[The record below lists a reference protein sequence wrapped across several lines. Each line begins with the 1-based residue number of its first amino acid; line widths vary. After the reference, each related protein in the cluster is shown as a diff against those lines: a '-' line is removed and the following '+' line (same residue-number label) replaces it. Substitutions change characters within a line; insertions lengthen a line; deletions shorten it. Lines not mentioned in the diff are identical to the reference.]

1 MSQRNEEYQRYEFIY
16 EMERKYLER
25 AWSDAE
31 MAADLGTDR
40 TNVFR
45 IRKLMMERM
54 LIPIEEH
61 PTLRGKYYIH
71 PEYSITHIPFSREQM
86 AALYL
91 AARRLQQ
98 QTRTSQQP
106 VADMLQK
113 IAHALRKPLAESLVQ
128 AADHVLAQEQDE
140 QQRQV
145 FATIVR
151 CWLDQIPVRIVHRK
165 LHGEPRNYVVHPWQ
179 IEPAVWG
186 DGNYLLG
193 YSEFHGKLATFKLAR
208 IEKATESVGRFRA
221 APDDFNIHELLN
233 FAWGVWHADED
244 PVTVRLRF
252 NKWAA
257 PRLKESI
264 WHPQARLFPPDEEGN
279 CVWEVPIAEWR
290 EMESWV
296 KGWGSNVEVLEPME
310 LRERLVAEVGRLA
323 RTYATETPPPV
334 HRLLWAK
341 TDAAGHTHPLFCHL
355 IDVGQVA
362 LTLWNDVLT
371 GGFQVQIAE
380 ALGIDPAGAGRL
392 FAFWSAAHDIGKASP
407 NFQRKF
413 APAQSQL
420 QRIGFTFPPIFGK
433 NQCYH
438 ATISALILPELLT
451 AETELDADIAR
462 DVAQALGGHHGS
474 WPTAIVRRQHEAQIG
489 DERWQ
494 QMQRTLVRELVDLFD
509 PPTIRQFGRDDA
521 ERGAILV
528 LLSGLASVADWM
540 GSMSDYFQFST
551 AHVAPEL
558 YVQLAARRA
567 ERVLKKLGWTDWR
580 PPTTDLSFETLHGF
594 AARPA
599 QQSVIDLAPGEQETT
614 LIIAEVPTGS
624 GKTELALYLADRWA
638 VTRQQQGLYVA
649 MPTQATSNQMWERVG
664 KFLRRRYP
672 QEKINFHLI
681 HGNAQW
687 RDDLPDLE
695 FTTEYETSQGAVEAQ
710 SWFLPRKRTL
720 LAPFAVGTVDQ
731 ALLSTLQ
738 TRHFFVRLF
747 GLSRKTIIFDEVHA
761 YDTYMNTLFQRLLVW
776 LRAVGASVIV
786 LSATLPAATRRGLV
800 AAWRGHTEGLDSLSG
815 CYPAVTV
822 AAASELYSRPLPAD
836 DARTINLEWIEHRPE
851 AIVAALHTRIQ
862 NGGCVAIICNRV
874 RRAQELYAALQAAQL
889 VPDNDLILFHAR
901 TPGIWRNATEKDI
914 LDRFGKDASERR
926 PAIVVAT
933 QVIEQSLDL
942 DFDLMVSDLAP
953 VDLILQRAGRLHRHQ
968 RDARPLGLEHP
979 TLLITTPPSKHDG
992 TPDWGGDE
1000 YVYEPYIL
1008 LRSLLTLRALNR
1020 EIKLPVQTVDLIE
1033 SVYGEET
1040 KMPDLPPEWAD
1051 AFDKA
1056 RQKMDDNRR
1065 KAEVEAG
1072 KRLVQRPDHEDL
1084 VWLRNDLL
1092 AEEDADVHQSLQA
1105 LTRLIEPSVR
1115 LVCLHQAGDGLAL
1128 DPGGPSAVDL
1138 KTKPSHEQTKELAQR
1153 VVTVTHRAI
1162 YNYFMRQNTPPG
1174 WREHTLLHTHRAAI
1188 FVDGECHLEG
1198 EKYFLRLSRRLG
1210 LEIVKV
1216 ESSASPGDEE

>member
-1 MSQRNEEYQRYEFIY
+1 MSQRTDEYRRYELIY

-25 AWSDAE
+25 AWSDTE
-31 MAADLGTDR
+31 MAAELDTDR
-40 TNVFR
+40 TNIFC
-45 IRKLMMERM
+45 IRKMMTEKM
-54 LIPIEEH
+54 VIPIDEH

-71 PEYSITHIPFSREQM
+71 PDYSITHIPFSREQM
-86 AALYL
+86 ASLYL
-91 AARRLQQ
+91 AVRRLQQ
-98 QTRTSQQP
+98 QTRTSQQS
-106 VADMLQK
+106 VADVLQK
-113 IAHALRKPLAESLVQ
+113 VAHALRKPLAVSLVQ

-140 QQRQV
+140 QQKQV

-151 CWLDQIPVRIVHRK
+151 CWLDQIPVRITHRK

-208 IEKATESVGRFRA
+208 IEKATESVGHFRP
-221 APDDFNIHELLN
+221 APDNFNIHDLLN
-233 FAWGVWHADED
+233 FAWGVWHADEE

-252 NKWAA
+252 NKWAL

-264 WHPQARLFPPDEEGN
+264 WHPHAHLFPPDPDGA
-279 CVWEVPIAEWR
+279 CVWEVQVAEWR

-296 KGWGSNVEVLEPME
+296 KGWGSNVEVIEPVE
-310 LRERLVAEVGRLA
+310 LRERFVAELGRLS
-323 RTYATETPPPV
+323 RMYATETPPPA

-341 TDAAGHTHPLFCHL
+341 TDAAEQTHPLFCHL

-362 LTLWNDVLT
+362 LALWNNVLT
-371 GGFQVQIAE
+371 TGFQVQIAA

-392 FAFWSAAHDIGKASP
+392 FAFWCALHDIGKASP

-413 APAQSQL
+413 EPAMARLKQ
-420 QRIGFTFPPIFGK
+420 IGFTFPPVFGK

-438 ATISALILPELLT
+438 ATISALVLPHLLGEETTIDAEL
-451 AETELDADIAR
+451 AR
-462 DVAQALGGHHGS
+462 EIAQALGGHHGS
-474 WPTAIVRRQHEAQIG
+474 WPTSEIRRQHEPQVG

-494 QMQRTLVRELVDLFD
+494 QAQRALVRELVDLFN
-509 PPTIRQFGRDDA
+509 PPQIYHLGRDDA
-521 ERGAILV
+521 ERGTILV
-528 LLSGLASVADWM
+528 LLSGLTSVADWM
-540 GSMSDYFQFST
+540 GSMNDYFHFSA

-558 YVQLAARRA
+558 YFQIAARRA
-567 ERVLKKLGWTDWR
+567 ERVLKKLGWTDWQ
-580 PPTTDLSFETLHGF
+580 PPTTDLSFEALHGF
-594 AARPA
+594 GPRPA
-599 QQSVIDLAPGEQETT
+599 QQAVIDLTPGEQEPT

-664 KFLRRRYP
+664 KFLCRRYP

-687 RDDLPDLE
+687 RDDLADLE
-695 FTTEYETSQGAVEAQ
+695 FTTEDEKAQGKVESH

-761 YDTYMNTLFQRLLVW
+761 YDTYMSSLFQRLLVW

-786 LSATLPAATRRGLV
+786 LSATLPSSTRRALV
-800 AAWRGHTEGLDSLSG
+800 AAWRGNTNDLDTLSG
-815 CYPAVTV
+815 SYPAVTV
-822 AAASELYSRPLPAD
+822 AAASELYTRSLPAG
-836 DARTINLEWIEHRPE
+836 DARAVNLEWIAHTPE
-851 AIVAALHTRIQ
+851 AILDELRTRLQ
-862 NGGCVAIICNRV
+862 HGGCVAIICNRV
-874 RRAQELYAALQAAQL
+874 RRAQEIYSVLQAAQL
-889 VPDNDLILFHAR
+889 VPDADLLLFHAR
-901 TPGIWRNATEKDI
+901 TPAVWRNATEQEV
-914 LDRFGKDASERR
+914 LERFGKTAKTRK

-942 DFDLMVSDLAP
+942 DFDLMLSDLAP
-953 VDLILQRAGRLHRHQ
+953 VDLILQRIGRLHRHK
-968 RDARPLGLEHP
+968 RERRPATLNEP
-979 TLLITTPPSKHDG
+979 TLLLTTPPGKPDG
-992 TPDWGGDE
+992 TPNWSGDE
-1000 YVYEPYIL
+1000 YVYEPYVL
-1008 LRSLLTLRALNR
+1008 LRSLLTLRAANGQLV
-1020 EIKLPVQTVDLIE
+1020 LPDQTVDLIE
-1033 SVYGEET
+1033 AVYGDEAI
-1040 KMPDLPPEWAD
+1040 PPVLPPAWVS

-1056 RQKMDDNRR
+1056 HSAMTESQR
-1065 KAEVEAG
+1065 KAKLEAG
-1072 KRLVQRPDHEDL
+1072 RRLVALPDYEDL
-1084 VWLRNDLL
+1084 LWLPNDLL
-1092 AEEDADVHQSLQA
+1092 ADEEADVHQSLQA

-1115 LVCLHQAGDGLAL
+1115 LVCLQQATDGLAL
-1128 DPGGPSAVDL
+1128 DPGGPAVVDL

-1153 VVTVTHRAI
+1153 VVTVTHPAV
-1162 YNYFMRQNTPPG
+1162 YKHFVAQKVPPG

-1188 FVDGECHLEG
+1188 FTNGVCPLEG
-1198 EKYFLRLSRRLG
+1198 TNYSLRLSRHLG
-1210 LEIVKV
+1210 LEILRVDTEQS
-1216 ESSASPGDEE
+1216 ES

>member
-1 MSQRNEEYQRYEFIY
+1 MG
-16 EMERKYLER
+16 ER
-25 AWSDAE
+25 
-31 MAADLGTDR
+31 LGTDR
-40 TNVFR
+40 TNIWR
-45 IRKLMMERM
+45 IRKLMMDKM
-54 LIPIEEH
+54 YIPIEQH
-61 PTLRGKYYIH
+61 PTERGKWYIH
-71 PEYSITHIPFSREQM
+71 PEYSITHIAFSREQM

-91 AARRLQQ
+91 AGRRLQQ
-98 QTRTSQQP
+98 QTRTSQQH

-113 IAHALRKPLAESLVQ
+113 VAHALRKPLAESLVQ

-140 QQRQV
+140 QQKQV

-193 YSEFHGKLATFKLAR
+193 YSEYHGKLATFKLAR

-221 APDDFNIHELLN
+221 APGDFNIHDLLN
-233 FAWGVWHADED
+233 FAWGIWHADEE
-244 PVTVRLRF
+244 PVTVQLRF
-252 NKWAA
+252 NKWAV
-257 PRLKESI
+257 PRLRESI
-264 WHPQARLFPPDEEGN
+264 WHPQARLFPPDEEGS
-279 CVWEVPIAEWR
+279 CVWEVRVAEWR

-296 KGWGSNVEVLEPME
+296 KGWGSNVEVIEPIE

-323 RTYATETPPPV
+323 RTYATETPPPA

-362 LTLWNDVLT
+362 LALWNDVLT
-371 GGFQVQIAE
+371 SGFQAQIAE
-380 ALGIDPAGAGRL
+380 ALGTDPASAGRL
-392 FAFWSAAHDIGKASP
+392 FAFWSGTHDIGKASP

-413 APAQSQL
+413 GPAQSQL
-420 QRIGFTFPPIFGK
+420 QRIGFTFPPVFGK

-438 ATISALILPELLT
+438 ATISALILPALLT
-451 AETELDADIAR
+451 AETDLDADQAR
-462 DVAQALGGHHGS
+462 EVAQALGGHHGS
-474 WPTAIVRRQHEAQIG
+474 WPTAVVRRQHEAQIG

-494 QMQRTLVRELVDLFD
+494 EAQRTLLRELVDLFN
-509 PPTIRQFGRDDA
+509 PPTIRQLGRDDT

-558 YVQLAARRA
+558 YVQIAARRA
-567 ERVLKKLGWTDWR
+567 ERVLKKLGWTDWQ
-580 PPTTDLSFETLHGF
+580 PTATELSFEALHGF
-594 AARPA
+594 GPRPA
-599 QQSVIDLAPGEQETT
+599 QQAVIDLAPGEREPT
-614 LIIAEVPTGS
+614 LIIAEVPTGA

-638 VTRQQQGLYVA
+638 VTRRQQGLYVA

-695 FTTEYETSQGAVEAQ
+695 FTTGDESAQGNVEAQ

-747 GLSRKTIIFDEVHA
+747 GLSRKTVIFDEVHA
-761 YDTYMNTLFQRLLVW
+761 YDTYMSSLFQRLLVW
-776 LRAVGASVIV
+776 LRAVGSSVIV
-786 LSATLPAATRRGLV
+786 LSATLPASTRRELV
-800 AAWRGHTEGLDSLSG
+800 AAWRGRTDGLDTLSG

-822 AAASELYSRPLPAD
+822 AAASELYSQSLPVD
-836 DARTINLEWIEHRPE
+836 DTRTINLEWIGHNPE
-851 AIVAALHTRIQ
+851 AIVAELRPRLQ

-874 RRAQELYAALQAAQL
+874 RRAQEIYSVLQAAQL
-889 VPDNDLILFHAR
+889 VPDDDLILFHAR
-901 TPGIWRNATEKDI
+901 TPGIWRNATEKDV
-914 LDRFGKDASERR
+914 LDRFGKEAQERR

-953 VDLILQRAGRLHRHQ
+953 VDLILQRAGRLHRHE
-968 RDARPLGLEHP
+968 RDTRPLGLERP
-979 TLLITTPPSKHDG
+979 TLLITTPANKNDG
-992 TPDWGGDE
+992 APDWSGDE
-1000 YVYEPYIL
+1000 YVYEPYVL
-1008 LRSLLTLRALNR
+1008 FRSLLTLRAADEQLV
-1020 EIKLPVQTVDLIE
+1020 LPVQTVDLIE
-1033 SVYGEET
+1033 SVYGEEA
-1040 KMPDLPPEWAD
+1040 KMPDLPSEWTD
-1051 AFDKA
+1051 GFNKA
-1056 RQKMDDNRR
+1056 RQSMAARQR
-1065 KAEVEAG
+1065 KAEMEAYN
-1072 KRLVQRPDHEDL
+1072 RLVALPAYEEL
-1084 VWLRNDLL
+1084 LWLPNDLL
-1092 AEEDADVHQSLQA
+1092 AEEEADVHQSLQA

-1115 LVCLHQAGDGLAL
+1115 LVCLHQEADGLAL
-1128 DPGGPSAVDL
+1128 DPGGPPAVDL

-1162 YNYFMRQNTPPG
+1162 YNYFTRQNTPSG

-1188 FVDGECHLEG
+1188 FVDGECRLEG
-1198 EKYFLRLSRRLG
+1198 TDYVLRLSRRLG
-1210 LEIVKV
+1210 LEIVKIG
-1216 ESSASPGDEE
+1216 SSASPDAED